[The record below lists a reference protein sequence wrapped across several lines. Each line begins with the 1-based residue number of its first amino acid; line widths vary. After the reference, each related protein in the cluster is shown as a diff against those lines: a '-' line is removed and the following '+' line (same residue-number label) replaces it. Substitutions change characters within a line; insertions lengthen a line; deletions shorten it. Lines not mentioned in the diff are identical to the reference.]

1 MLRLARWL
9 ALLLP
14 RCLRGGGG
22 GGTFSELS
30 TLARVAVDVVR
41 VRALRGMMG
50 FERSGHF
57 SMSGS
62 VSSDVDSKLESVTV
76 SLGLRDVRRDGGGG
90 GVFEGC
96 ENEDKLEG
104 DCGMLVID
112 CNEGLLRDNGGLVG
126 PWLRRRLRGGVGGR
140 LICIEESVPTVEV
153 ALLRRELS
161 DGGGSGSGLLRSDS
175 GDLDPGEIGLA
186 VEEVEIVSGIAAG
199 DGLIGLPC
207 RGLGAGG
214 GFLMP
219 SDASPGVTALLVVV
233 DSFSSSSCEVRGLS
247 AAMGG
252 IGSNID

>member
-1 MLRLARWL
+1 MLRLGRWL

-22 GGTFSELS
+22 GGTFSELC

-41 VRALRGMMG
+41 VNGLRGMMG
-50 FERSGHF
+50 FERSGPF

-62 VSSDVDSKLESVTV
+62 VSSDVDGKLETVTV
-76 SLGLRDVRRDGGGG
+76 SLSLCDVRRDGGGG
-90 GVFEGC
+90 GAFEGC
-96 ENEDKLEG
+96 ENEDELEG

-112 CNEGLLRDNGGLVG
+112 CNEALLRDNGGLVG

-140 LICIEESVPTVEV
+140 LICTEGSVLTIEV

-161 DGGGSGSGLLRSDS
+161 ESGGSGSGLLRSDS
-175 GDLDPGEIGLA
+175 GDLGPGEIGLA
-186 VEEVEIVSGIAAG
+186 VDEVEIVSGVAG
-199 DGLIGLPC
+199 GGGLIGFPC

-219 SDASPGVTALLVVV
+219 LDASPGATALLVVV

-247 AAMGG
+247 AAIGG
-252 IGSNID
+252 RGSNID